1 MRIHNRSKLMSKIL
15 KLQKKFQK
23 LLKKYNSIPWERWNR
38 NKPDF
43 VEEDPKLIKIGQS
56 MAKRYTKI
64 NSKKNV
70 FCFTIMSRL

>member
-1 MRIHNRSKLMSKIL
+1 MKIHNRSKLMSKIL
-15 KLQKKFQK
+15 KLQKRFHK

-38 NKPDF
+38 DKPDF

-56 MAKRYTKI
+56 MANCYTEM

-70 FCFTIMSRL
+70 FCFTIMSKV